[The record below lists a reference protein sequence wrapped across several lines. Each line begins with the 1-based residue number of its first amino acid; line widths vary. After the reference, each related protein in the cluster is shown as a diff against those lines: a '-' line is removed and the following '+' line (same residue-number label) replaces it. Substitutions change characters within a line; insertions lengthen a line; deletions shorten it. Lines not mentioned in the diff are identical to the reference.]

1 MERAKVVAEVGPI
14 NALPIGQ
21 MLTQRSHGK
30 IDNMTTGMVTATTNG
45 LGLDTLLL
53 HMTKRNLEDE
63 ELEFVED
70 EDLATALLAM
80 AECDNDET
88 PTEGLD
94 ELASAAQQLFV
105 GYMAAG
111 THKGK
116 SKGKGK
122 PSGKGKNNKG
132 KGKHVFR
139 TQTPQ
144 LRTESST

>member
-1 MERAKVVAEVGPI
+1 MEF
-14 NALPIGQ
+14 L
-21 MLTQRSHGK
+21 
-30 IDNMTTGMVTATTNG
+30 
-45 LGLDTLLL
+45 
-53 HMTKRNLEDE
+53 
-63 ELEFVED
+63 ED

-88 PTEGLD
+88 PAEGLD

-122 PSGKGKNNKG
+122 PSGKGKNKG
-132 KGKHVFR
+132 KEKGKHVCR
-139 TQTPQ
+139 TQLSVEDRVKRLKELKQRSKCLRCGGQGHTLPASSRRDLLQQPQ
-144 LRTESST
+144 ARSLRTTPATWP